1 MPAFL
6 LENPRA
12 PGTWRATVHGVA
24 TELERT
30 GRPLGSKGGKASD
43 GGKEGVR
50 RTGLNRIFF
59 LQAEG
64 GGGDRKVS
72 QLSLDSVAREQFA
85 GSGTQPSLTPADAQ
99 QVFPTLGVGA
109 GVGYVCVEL

>member
-1 MPAFL
+1 M
-6 LENPRA
+6 
-12 PGTWRATVHGVA
+12 
-24 TELERT
+24 
-30 GRPLGSKGGKASD
+30 
-43 GGKEGVR
+43 
-50 RTGLNRIFF
+50 
-59 LQAEG
+59 QAEG